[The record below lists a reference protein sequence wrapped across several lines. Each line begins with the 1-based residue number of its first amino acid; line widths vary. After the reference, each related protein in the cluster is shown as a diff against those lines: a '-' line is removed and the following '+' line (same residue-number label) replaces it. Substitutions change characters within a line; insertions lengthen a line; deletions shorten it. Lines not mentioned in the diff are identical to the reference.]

1 MTKTNVVANVADV
14 ANVSSSTAVLG
25 GPKTQAGKAISSK
38 NATKDAIFV
47 KGLLPWEDPRELE
60 ALMLGLREQW
70 GNHASA
76 QLLMLP
82 IEQAYVEMQRL
93 MMAQKNRIEGVMLN
107 LDIAHQFA
115 TEASLDLM
123 LINQYP
129 NWYFLKDDQGQ
140 KALALEL
147 DRAQEQAL
155 NLKANFSD
163 QKVPT
168 IERDYPDL
176 FDYVMDG
183 YAKNQSFLS
192 ILGHR
197 YRQTTP
203 GLNLGVVSN
212 EIGEKYRFH
221 LIWATAPARFE
232 TIIRSIRS
240 EKMVDAMNLDAFSR
254 YLTRCQNAITKGI
267 ENLAKLKETLR
278 LDEERQVKFKLE
290 QATIN
295 LIQVNA
301 AAANASVFTE
311 VKAAGEGTRTGDA

>member
-1 MTKTNVVANVADV
+1 MTKTNAVSNIANV

-60 ALMLGLREQW
+60 VLMLGLREQW
-70 GNHASA
+70 GNNASA

-82 IEQAYVEMQRL
+82 IEQAYVEMHRL

-107 LDIAHQFA
+107 LDIKRQFA
-115 TEASLDLM
+115 LEANLDIM
-123 LINQYP
+123 LTNHFP
-129 NWYFLKDDQGQ
+129 DWYFLKDDQGQ
-140 KALALEL
+140 KALALEFDL
-147 DRAQEQAL
+147 AQAQAL

-163 QKVPT
+163 HKVPT
-168 IERDYPDL
+168 IEGDYPDL
-176 FDYVMDG
+176 YDYVMDG

-203 GLNLGVVSN
+203 GLNLGLVSN

-240 EKMVDAMNLDAFSR
+240 EKMVEAMNLDTFSR

-278 LDEERQVKFKLE
+278 LEEERQVKFKLE
-290 QATIN
+290 QATIH
-295 LIQVNA
+295 LMQVNA

-311 VKAAGEGTRTGDA
+311 VKAAGVGAGTANV